1 MAGIADSPDEDE
13 VSGYRPCHQWCVAG
27 GRWRGSAALGA
38 GSLARVGPIRIRRTT
53 GSYRKGT

>member
-13 VSGYRPCHQWCVAG
+13 VSGYRRCHQRCVAG
-27 GRWRGSAALGA
+27 ERWRGSAALGA